1 MKKTSELMLIV
12 FPFFCSK
19 ALSALEHAKENVTTL
34 KDTISQLKSDLSVSV
49 KKTDELLKA
58 LIAMATLRERLKA
71 KLDKGSSSL
80 KAFMALIDSEMEDEV
95 ADSVL
100 LDDYD
105 EMDEEYE
112 RIKFSKQ
119 TGKCKTLDESVK
131 DAEIEIKETKADLD
145 KAAVRVSLFLSDR
158 TPSV

>member
-1 MKKTSELMLIV
+1 M
-12 FPFFCSK
+12 
-19 ALSALEHAKENVTTL
+19 
-34 KDTISQLKSDLSVSV
+34 

-58 LIAMATLRERLKA
+58 LIAKATLRERLKA

-131 DAEIEIKETKADLD
+131 DAEIEIQETKADLD
-145 KAAVRVSLFLSDR
+145 KAAVRVSLFLNDR

>member
-1 MKKTSELMLIV
+1 
-12 FPFFCSK
+12 
-19 ALSALEHAKENVTTL
+19 
-34 KDTISQLKSDLSVSV
+34 
-49 KKTDELLKA
+49 
-58 LIAMATLRERLKA
+58 
-71 KLDKGSSSL
+71 
-80 KAFMALIDSEMEDEV
+80 MALIDSEMEDEV

-131 DAEIEIKETKADLD
+131 DAEIEIQETKADLD
-145 KAAVRVSLFLSDR
+145 RAAVRVSLSYRFILFHFKEKFPCLYD
-158 TPSV
+158 